1 MENTAATRDE
11 SGAQQLRLLTLP
23 DPEPQELPASE
34 VHSRFRLSK
43 ATRERGLRHVAEIRE
58 QLAAARA
65 ARDAESN
72 VTPLPRRRPR
82 RPAA

>member
-1 MENTAATRDE
+1 MENAAATNHE
-11 SGAQQLRLLTLP
+11 SGAQQLRLLSV
-23 DPEPQELPASE
+23 PEPTPLESSPA
-34 VHSRFRLSK
+34 HTRFRLSR

-58 QLAAARA
+58 QLAAAKA
-65 ARDAESN
+65 ARESQN